1 MSEQNATSEQLAE
14 PAAQASGTSAAVSKV
29 HDMTMQLIDH
39 LHAQMAADPPP
50 TPEEAERM
58 ARAVAG
64 LTRTLRET
72 MRLDAPPAPP
82 EPTDDNTIPRDL
94 DELRRELSR
103 RLAALVA
110 EQSAEISGGT

>member
-1 MSEQNATSEQLAE
+1 MNASLEQLAE
-14 PAAQASGTSAAVSKV
+14 PVAQASGTSAAVSKV
-29 HDMTMQLIDH
+29 HDMTVQLIDQ
-39 LHAQMAADPPP
+39 LHARMAADPPP

-58 ARAVAG
+58 ARAGAG

-72 MRLDAPPAPP
+72 MRHDAPPAPH
-82 EPTDDNTIPRDL
+82 EPVDDNTIPRDL

-110 EQSAEISGGT
+110 EQSAEISGGA